1 MRPLLFVV
9 LILGLC
15 SCGETQSTASG
26 STASADSTHSNSN
39 TGSESS
45 GESTNPDG
53 SSEETNDN
61 SDNSESSAAV
71 CEANTKYCI
80 DETTAQVCRGDGSEW
95 VTIECPETQTCL
107 DGVCLMP
114 ECFPGVMFLVD
125 RSTSMHSHWNSV
137 GASIQTVVNLHPG
150 VRFGLSAFPASE
162 DFFGSCS
169 SGDGWPHVEIQSQS
183 NTVLADWFNNHG
195 VSGATPLVNAM
206 EWMSEN
212 AASIWGGEE
221 VGSLIVLSD
230 GQDKCDCSFYDDDDV
245 ARSECAAEDLAEAT
259 ASLRQQN
266 VNTYVIGY
274 NYSGN
279 TLELEAIASNGG
291 TAFSSPVF
299 AGGEAQL
306 ANVFDELVRDIK
318 LCH

>member
-1 MRPLLFVV
+1 MRPLLSVV
-9 LILGLC
+9 LIFGLC
-15 SCGETQSTASG
+15 SCGETRSSAIG
-26 STASADSTHSNSN
+26 STESQGNAVPN
-39 TGSESS
+39 TSEESDTSS
-45 GESTNPDG
+45 EAG
-53 SSEETNDN
+53 SSEENSNDN
-61 SDNSESSAAV
+61 SEGSAAI

-95 VTIECPETQTCL
+95 VTIDCPETQTCL
-107 DGVCLMP
+107 DGVCLQP

-125 RSTSMHSHWNSV
+125 RSTSMHPHWDSV
-137 GASIQTVVNLHPG
+137 AASIESVVNMHPG

-162 DFFGSCS
+162 DFFGACS
-169 SGDGWPHVEIQSQS
+169 TGDDWPHVGIQSDS
-183 NTVLADWFNNHG
+183 NTVLADWFSNNG
-195 VSGATPLVNAM
+195 VSGSTPLVNAM

-212 AASIWGGEE
+212 SASIWGGEE

-230 GQDKCDCSFYDDDDV
+230 GQDKCDCSRWDDDDV
-245 ARSECAAEDLAEAT
+245 RRSECAADDLAEAT
-259 ASLRQQN
+259 QLLQQQN

-279 TLELEAIASNGG
+279 TLELDAIAANGG
-291 TAFSSPVF
+291 TAFSEPVF
-299 AGGEAQL
+299 AGNESQL

>member
-1 MRPLLFVV
+1 MRPFLSFL
-9 LILGLC
+9 LILGLFA
-15 SCGETQSTASG
+15 CGESQNGA
-26 STASADSTHSNSN
+26 SNSG
-39 TGSESS
+39 GSEI
-45 GESTNPDG
+45 GTATPDG
-53 SSEETNDN
+53 EPNEDISEDSEN
-61 SDNSESSAAV
+61 SASV
-71 CEANTKYCI
+71 CEANTKYCV
-80 DETTAQVCRGDGSEW
+80 DETTVNVCRGDGSEW
-95 VTIECPETQTCL
+95 VTVDCPETQTCL
-107 DGVCLMP
+107 DGVCLQP

-125 RSTSMHSHWNSV
+125 RSTSMHSHWDAV
-137 GASIQTVVNLHPG
+137 GASIQSVVNMHPG

-162 DFFGSCS
+162 DFFGACS
-169 SGDGWPHVEIQSQS
+169 TGDDWPHVGIQSAS

-230 GQDKCDCSFYDDDDV
+230 GQDKCDCSRWEDDDV
-245 ARSECAAEDLAEAT
+245 RRSECAADDLAEAT
-259 ASLRQQN
+259 QLLRQQN

-274 NYSGN
+274 SYSGN
-279 TLELEAIASNGG
+279 TLELEAIAANGG
-291 TAFSSPVF
+291 TVFSEPVF
-299 AGGEAQL
+299 AGSETQL

>member
-1 MRPLLFVV
+1 MCMGRGSSSAYWEVSMRPFLSFL

-15 SCGETQSTASG
+15 SCGENQNAAPS
-26 STASADSTHSNSN
+26 SN
-39 TGSESS
+39 GSETGNAS
-45 GESTNPDG
+45 PDG
-53 SSEETNDN
+53 ELNEDISEDSEN
-61 SDNSESSAAV
+61 SASV
-71 CEANTKYCI
+71 CEANTKYCV
-80 DETTAQVCRGDGSEW
+80 DETTVNVCRGDGSEW
-95 VTIECPETQTCL
+95 VTVDCPETQTCL
-107 DGVCLMP
+107 DGVCLQP

-125 RSTSMHSHWNSV
+125 RSTSMHSHWNNV
-137 GASIQTVVNLHPG
+137 GSSIQTVVNLHPG

-162 DFFGSCS
+162 DFFGACS
-169 SGDGWPHVEIQSQS
+169 TGDGWPHVGIQSAS
-183 NTVLADWFNNHG
+183 NTILADWFNNHG

-212 AASIWGGEE
+212 VDSIWGGEE

-230 GQDKCDCSFYDDDDV
+230 GQDKCDCSLYDDDDV
-245 ARSECAAEDLAEAT
+245 ERSECAAGDLAEAT
-259 ASLRQQN
+259 VSLRQQN

-279 TLELEAIASNGG
+279 TLELEAIAANGG
-291 TAFSSPVF
+291 TIFSEPVF

-306 ANVFDELVRDIK
+306 ANVFDDLVRDIK